1 MSVASI
7 LLHVDNTAACES
19 RLKAAIRMAQ
29 QFDAHLTA
37 LYVMRPTNFP
47 IFTEMPVGPEI
58 IKSHRKSLWEDA
70 AQARKCC
77 EDAARDAGVILEW
90 RAVEGNLIDTLNEH
104 GRYCDLIILGQYD
117 PGDRK
122 DLSES
127 AVDHVVLESGTA
139 CLVAPYIG
147 VAANHM
153 KNILIAWNGSME
165 SARAVKHAVP
175 LLKQAGLVEVLII
188 NPEQRKEGEVE
199 LTGGRIRAYLAR
211 HGVKAEAH
219 TIHNKQ
225 RSAGDN
231 LLTRVSD
238 FSADLVV
245 MGAYGHTRLREKV
258 LGGVTRHLLEHMTV
272 PVLMSH

>member
-7 LLHVDNTAACES
+7 LLHVDDSAACES
-19 RLKAAIRMAQ
+19 RLKAAIRLAH

-37 LYVMRPTNFP
+37 LYVIRPTNFP

-58 IKSHRKSLWEDA
+58 IKSHRELLWKGA
-70 AQARKCC
+70 ARARKHC
-77 EDAARDAGVILEW
+77 EDTARDAGVTLEW
-90 RAVEGNLIDTLNEH
+90 QVVEGDLIDALNEH
-104 GRYCDLIILGQYD
+104 GRYCDLIVLGQYD

-122 DLSES
+122 DLSEG
-127 AVDHVVLESGTA
+127 AVDNVVLESGTA
-139 CLVAPYIG
+139 CLVVPYIG
-147 VAANHM
+147 VAAEHIRNV
-153 KNILIAWNGSME
+153 LIAWNGSME
-165 SARAVKHAVP
+165 SARAVKHTVP
-175 LLKQAGLVEVLII
+175 LLKQAKYVEVLVI
-188 NPEQRKEGEVE
+188 NPTQRKEGEVE

-225 RSAGDN
+225 SNAGDI
-231 LLTRVSD
+231 LLSRASD